1 MRISF
6 DFDGTLENDFDG
18 TLNLQKI
25 KIQQLAKKYLKDGHT
40 VFIITKRY
48 GPEFSHLGL
57 KNEHLKVL
65 ILAHILGIPL
75 QNCIFT
81 NREFKNNMIVNQK
94 IDMHFENSEY
104 EVDLIDKT
112 CFKTGHKCLT
122 LHIES
127 SNWRDILDKNVWTKI

>member
-18 TLNLQKI
+18 TFNRQKI
-25 KIQQLAKKYLKDGHT
+25 VIQQLAKKYVSEGHT

-48 GPEFSHLGL
+48 GPEMSQWGL
-57 KNEHLKVL
+57 KNEHKSVL
-65 ILAHILGIPL
+65 ILAQILGIPT

-104 EVDLIDKT
+104 EVELINQT
-112 CFKTGHKCLT
+112 CSKTGHKCLT

-127 SNWRDILDKNVWTKI
+127 SDWRNILDEHVVSKI

>member
-25 KIQQLAKKYLKDGHT
+25 EIQQLAKKYVSEGHT

-48 GPEFSHLGL
+48 GPEMTGQGL
-57 KNEHLKVL
+57 KNEHKKVL
-65 ILAHILGIPL
+65 ILAQILGIPL

-104 EVDLIDKT
+104 EVQLIDKT
-112 CFKTGHKCLT
+112 CFRSGHKCLT

-127 SNWRDILDKNVWTKI
+127 AGWRDILDKNVISKI

>member
-25 KIQQLAKKYLKDGHT
+25 EIQQLAKKYVSEGHT

-48 GPEFSHLGL
+48 GPEMANQGL
-57 KNEHLKVL
+57 KNEHKKVL
-65 ILAHILGIPL
+65 ILAQILGIPL

-104 EVDLIDKT
+104 EVQLIDKT
-112 CFKTGHKCLT
+112 CFKSGHKCLT

-127 SNWRDILDKNVWTKI
+127 AGWRDILDKNVISKI

>member
-25 KIQQLAKKYLKDGHT
+25 EIQQLAKKYVSEGHT

-48 GPEFSHLGL
+48 GPEMANQGL
-57 KNEHLKVL
+57 KNEHKKVL
-65 ILAHILGIPL
+65 ILAQILGIPL

-104 EVDLIDKT
+104 EVQLIDKT
-112 CFKTGHKCLT
+112 CFRSGHKCLT

-127 SNWRDILDKNVWTKI
+127 AAWRDILDKNVISKI

>member
-25 KIQQLAKKYLKDGHT
+25 EIQQLAKKYVSEGHM

-48 GPEFSHLGL
+48 GPEMASHGL
-57 KNEHLKVL
+57 KNEHKKVL
-65 ILAHILGIPL
+65 ILAQILGIPL
-75 QNCIFT
+75 NNCIFT
-81 NREFKNNMIVNQK
+81 NREFKNDMIVNKK

-104 EVDLIDKT
+104 EVQLIDKT
-112 CFKTGHKCLT
+112 CSKTGHKCLT

-127 SNWRDILDKNVWTKI
+127 ANWRDILDSNVMSKI

>member
-25 KIQQLAKKYLKDGHT
+25 EIQQLAKKYVSEGHT

-48 GPEFSHLGL
+48 GPEMANQGL
-57 KNEHLKVL
+57 KNEHKKVL
-65 ILAHILGIPL
+65 ILAQILGIPL
-75 QNCIFT
+75 QNCLFT

-104 EVDLIDKT
+104 EVQLIDKT
-112 CFKTGHKCLT
+112 CFKSGHKCLT

-127 SNWRDILDKNVWTKI
+127 AGWRDILDKNVISKI

>member
-25 KIQQLAKKYLKDGHT
+25 KIQQLAKKYVSEGHT

-48 GPEFSHLGL
+48 GPEMITSGL
-57 KNEHLKVL
+57 KNEHQKVL
-65 ILAHILGIPL
+65 ILAQILDIPI

-81 NREFKNNMIVNQK
+81 NREFKHNVIVNQK
-94 IDMHFENSEY
+94 IDIHFENSEY
-104 EVDLIDKT
+104 EVELINDT
-112 CFKTGHKCLT
+112 CSKMGHKCLT
-122 LHIES
+122 VHIEIPYWQDLL
-127 SNWRDILDKNVWTKI
+127 NKK